1 MNPSLLGGHRN
12 IVLRPRVA
20 IAKTVSPP
28 SLCLLLHREDIP
40 RNRGSHLR
48 AFGHSERLSPRG
60 AVRRNELRPRAG
72 VEHGGTEKFD
82 LGLPRA
88 SRRMVQVWQ
97 RLRPGAPIDDFA
109 KWRFVVVDPAV
120 SFNPAWFLGSIPSA
134 VRAPCAW
141 PGVGLPAIGSS
152 ASS

>member
-60 AVRRNELRPRAG
+60 AVRRNELRPCAG

-82 LGLPRA
+82 LGLPRT
-88 SRRMVQVWQ
+88 SRRRVQVWQ

-109 KWRFVVVDPAV
+109 KWRFVVLLILRFP
-120 SFNPAWFLGSIPSA
+120 SIRHGFLDQFQAPF
-134 VRAPCAW
+134 VRHAL
-141 PGVGLPAIGSS
+141 GQVLDFRR
-152 ASS
+152 